1 MTKLILS
8 VAENGD
14 AAAVQYIFEPTGT
27 EEPASCLE
35 RMRGALFLT
44 GAAIKSA
51 KVIDGDHQ
59 WIAPSDLLKSLNGP
73 HQRH

>member
-8 VAENGD
+8 VAENSD
-14 AAAVQYIFEPTGT
+14 AAAVQYVFEPT
-27 EEPASCLE
+27 EDPVSCLE

-51 KVIDGDHQ
+51 KVIDGGHE